1 MNESI
6 DPLRGVG
13 VALEIK
19 GGSFAW
25 DMELKAE
32 DLRNINFRA
41 DAGKTLLSYRL
52 FTLVI
57 SFVFVITIT
66 KTHSMTLNVQLNCY
80 HNWIMN

>member
-1 MNESI
+1 MNEAI

-13 VALEIK
+13 VALEMK

-41 DAGKTLLSYRL
+41 DAGKTLISCRL
-52 FTLVI
+52 FTRVWVTTPL
-57 SFVFVITIT
+57 
-66 KTHSMTLNVQLNCY
+66 L
-80 HNWIMN
+80 

>member
-25 DMELKAE
+25 DIELKAE

-41 DAGKTLLSYRL
+41 DAGKTHISYRP
-52 FTLVI
+52 FTWI
-57 SFVFVITIT
+57 SFGIY
-66 KTHSMTLNVQLNCY
+66 NCGY
-80 HNWIMN
+80 EETEYDLKCPIKLLP

>member
-1 MNESI
+1 MNEAI

-13 VALEIK
+13 IALEMK

-41 DAGKTLLSYRL
+41 DAGKTLISYRL
-52 FTLVI
+52 FPRVI
-57 SFVFVITIT
+57 LFYVCDRACEECDLLIA
-66 KTHSMTLNVQLNCY
+66 LNVSGIITLL
-80 HNWIMN
+80 